1 MHDDNS
7 RCLELQELLDKANK
21 ELAQNRD
28 RISSLTN
35 HMSELET
42 ELATA
47 RKDLLKS
54 EELSTKHQR
63 DIREVRMIGGRG
75 KGQNGDRPTRACLRE
90 DTASGS
96 KDIFSA
102 LLYFR

>member
-1 MHDDNS
+1 MHDDTS

-28 RISSLTN
+28 RISGLTN
-35 HMSELET
+35 RMSELET

-54 EELSTKHQR
+54 EEMSAKHQR

-75 KGQNGDRPTRACLRE
+75 KGQNGDRLMRACFRE
-90 DTASGS
+90 DTASS
-96 KDIFSA
+96 SEDIFSA
-102 LLYFR
+102 LLYFC